1 MKKTEFASENIHIS
15 ELGLVC
21 SEDHLALWR

>member
-1 MKKTEFASENIHIS
+1 MKKAEFALENIHIS

-21 SEDHLALWR
+21 SEDYLALWR

>member
-1 MKKTEFASENIHIS
+1 MKKAEFALENIHIS

-21 SEDHLALWR
+21 SENHLALLR